1 MKLPVFL
8 SRLLLLLNALSLD
21 APLAAVAWQD
31 LAARH
36 FDVQLRWSER
46 LLLLLGTWLV
56 YCGDRLLDTLHTG
69 QKQVAIGRHQFV
81 RENRRMLMIVWL
93 FIAAAAGVLIEQTV
107 SISDLRAGI
116 ALVTTLAA
124 YFLICLRWP
133 QFRFYIPRE
142 LVVSVYFLA
151 AIVFF
156 PAIHATG
163 DWFGIIATP
172 FCGVC
177 LVLAF
182 LNCLGISCW
191 EIEEDRRA
199 GEWTIATRYPAIA
212 ERYRYLALFA
222 AGVLGGMLF
231 GGQLPAEL
239 EIGAMLAALLLA
251 LLDILPVSNDLKPV
265 LADLVLIVPWLVVV
279 TTAATGVA

>member
-1 MKLPVFL
+1 MNVPPPL
-8 SRLLLLLNALSLD
+8 SRFLLLLNALSLD
-21 APLAAVAWQD
+21 APLAAIAWQD

-36 FDVQLRWSER
+36 FGVHVLWTER

-56 YCGDRLLDTLHTG
+56 YCGDRLLDTVFTDQNHAL
-69 QKQVAIGRHQFV
+69 IGRHLFV
-81 RENRRMLMIVWL
+81 RQKRGPLLVVWL
-93 FIAAAAGVLIEQTV
+93 ILALVAGVLIEETV
-107 SISDLRAGI
+107 NGNDLRAGI
-116 ALVTTLAA
+116 ALVFTLAA

-133 QFRFYIPRE
+133 QFRFYLPRE

-191 EIEEDRRA
+191 EAIEDGQA
-199 GEWTIATRYPAIA
+199 GEWTMATRNPWIV
-212 ERYRYLALFA
+212 EKYRYLALFA
-222 AGVLGGMLF
+222 AGVLGGMLL
-231 GGQLPAEL
+231 GGPLPAEF
-239 EIGAMLAALLLA
+239 EAGAMLAALLLA
-251 LLDILPVSNDLKPV
+251 ALDVVPVSRELKPV
-265 LADLVLIVPWLVVV
+265 LADLILIVPWLIVSAVS
-279 TTAATGVA
+279 AAGLA